1 MSSTRKR
8 MRPLSSM
15 AQVSEDDDS
24 PSELQLD
31 TLISIPSKIDSSIP
45 RSGKWTAEEET
56 FANRLIEAFEGG
68 SLVDCDDGST
78 LRSYLAKKL
87 NCAPMRISK
96 KFAGL
101 CIGKHQFAK
110 RGGSDADKSST
121 KWSQG
126 HDGCVEISQQ
136 GGVLISDPL
145 KIHKSKRIS
154 SSGSSSSSSTV
165 LGDTSVGSSS
175 GSSSSSSSVWGDTS
189 EFLDM
194 HDIYYNAD
202 ALSGTIESS
211 YGSSEHL
218 DVEAE
223 QWRDVLSFFCGSLS
237 VSAEQ
242 LDMNMVRRDSSFLV
256 KSNSY
261 SSLLL

>member
-56 FANRLIEAFEGG
+56 FANRLIEGFEGG
-68 SLVDCDDGST
+68 TLLDCDDGST
-78 LRSYLAKKL
+78 LRSYLAKRL

-101 CIGKHQFAK
+101 CIGKNKFAK
-110 RGGSDADKSST
+110 RGASPDKSST

-126 HDGCVEISQQ
+126 QDGCVEISQQ
-136 GGVLISDPL
+136 GGVLLISDPL
-145 KIHKSKRIS
+145 KSHKSKR
-154 SSGSSSSSSTV
+154 V
-165 LGDTSVGSSS
+165 FSS
-175 GSSSSSSSVWGDTS
+175 GSSSSSSSS
-189 EFLDM
+189 
-194 HDIYYNAD
+194 AC
-202 ALSGTIESS
+202 
-211 YGSSEHL
+211 
-218 DVEAE
+218 AE
-223 QWRDVLSFFCGSLS
+223 
-237 VSAEQ
+237 
-242 LDMNMVRRDSSFLV
+242 
-256 KSNSY
+256 KS
-261 SSLLL
+261 

>member
-56 FANRLIEAFEGG
+56 FANRLIEGFEGG
-68 SLVDCDDGST
+68 TLLDCDDGST
-78 LRSYLAKKL
+78 LRSYLAKRL

-101 CIGKHQFAK
+101 CIGKNKFAK
-110 RGGSDADKSST
+110 RGASPDKSST

-136 GGVLISDPL
+136 GGVLLISDPL
-145 KIHKSKRIS
+145 KSHKSKR
-154 SSGSSSSSSTV
+154 V
-165 LGDTSVGSSS
+165 FSS
-175 GSSSSSSSVWGDTS
+175 GSSSSSSSSACEDTS
-189 EFLDM
+189 VGLDID
-194 HDIYYNAD
+194 DIYYNAD